1 MQRYIVIAMLAGVVQ
16 GIIIEL
22 PADMLP
28 AGGYIYPNIIEVERT
43 DVRVEWAFLY
53 LLRFAEDITEDASAI
68 SGEDEDGIL
77 IGLELFFQF
86 FPEVFRGRAFE
97 QIRAEIHSVFLR
109 MMVHACK
116 MYASPACKAIVLYSA

>member
-28 AGGYIYPNIIEVERT
+28 AGGFIYANIIEVERT

-86 FPEVFRGRAFE
+86 FPEVFRGRPLNRSGRIF
-97 QIRAEIHSVFLR
+97 IVFFLR

-116 MYASPACKAIVLYSA
+116 MYASPACKDIILYSA